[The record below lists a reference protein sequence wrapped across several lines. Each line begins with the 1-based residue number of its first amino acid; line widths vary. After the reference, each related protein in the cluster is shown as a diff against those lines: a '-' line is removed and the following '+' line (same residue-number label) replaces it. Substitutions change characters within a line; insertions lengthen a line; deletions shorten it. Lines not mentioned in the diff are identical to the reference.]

1 MIRAL
6 LTIVALLIAGN
17 AVLAVPAD
25 AQRIDSPY
33 RFVDQSQHA
42 GIFAGYVDADPGR
55 VGAGPMPGPVFGGR
69 WAIRVS
75 GPFSVGGEVGYMPT
89 TRMVRD
95 TVFVAAD
102 SVFRAIGETDMHL
115 VSVMGNLTFSVT
127 GPRTWHGLR
136 PLLSAGAGAVFDLRT
151 TLPEEEEFAANVRY
165 RYGTSFAGQFGAGV
179 EWFPMDR
186 ISLRGDARNVLWRV
200 GVPEAFL
207 LTAAGRGLPRSQW
220 EGNLTLT
227 AGLSIHF

>member
-1 MIRAL
+1 MTRVLLNAAAVAVATAL
-6 LTIVALLIAGN
+6 LASSA
-17 AVLAVPAD
+17 A

-33 RFVDQSQHA
+33 RFIDTNQ
-42 GIFAGYVDADPGR
+42 FAGLFAGHVAAESGR
-55 VGAGPMPGPVFGGR
+55 VGVGPTAGPVFGGR

-75 GPFSVGGEVGYMPT
+75 GPFSVGGEVSYMPT
-89 TRMVRD
+89 TRVVRD

-102 SVFRAIGETDMHL
+102 SVFRAIGETNMRL
-115 VSVMGNLTFSVT
+115 VSVMGNLTMSLT

-151 TLPEEEEFAANVRY
+151 TLPEEEEFATNLRY
-165 RYGTSFAGQFGAGV
+165 RFGTSFAGHLGAGV

-186 ISLRGDARNVLWRV
+186 VSLRGDVRNSLWRV
-200 GVPEAFL
+200 GVPEAFV
-207 LTAAGRGLPRSQW
+207 LTEAGRGLPRSDW
-220 EGNLTLT
+220 ESNLTLT